1 MPTFTL
7 KNIPETLF
15 ERVRSSAELH
25 HRSINGEILSC
36 LERSLGSTPH
46 PDEILRRARELRLAY
61 KGEPMTLAEL
71 RAARENGRP

>member
-1 MPTFTL
+1 MPSFTL
-7 KNIPETLF
+7 KNIPEALF

-36 LERSLGSTPH
+36 LERSLGSTMQ
-46 PDEILRRARELRLAY
+46 PDEILRRARELRLAF
-61 KGEPMTLAEL
+61 KGGPLTLTEV